1 MSWQAC
7 RAPPWSGHPPCDGLK
22 HLPVSLL
29 CPTLLLL
36 GKHHLTACP
45 CTSECS
51 KKQSLFC
58 CKAASFGGLRKPQ
71 VLPTCFHSWSQVYS
85 LCLGPVGVWSRL
97 CCSHPCPPRALAGAR
112 QPGPPGSAPTADL
125 PPPAACQQVPRDQS
139 APTSKPAQCLHQPR
153 DPAHRLH
160 LHGHHLRQLQLHVL
174 YPAGAVQASP
184 PMAAH
189 LVPRPPSL
197 GRGWGSYLRRVSLIS
212 CGETHAASAP
222 IP

>member
-1 MSWQAC
+1 MPPVV
-7 RAPPWSGHPPCDGLK
+7 RAPPPPGGGLK

-85 LCLGPVGVWSRL
+85 LCLGPVGVWSHL

-112 QPGPPGSAPTADL
+112 QPGPPGSAPTADP
-125 PPPAACQQVPRDQS
+125 PPPAACQQVPETRVHPPRNLRS
-139 APTSKPAQCLHQPR
+139 ASTSPGTLHTVFISMGTTSGSCSFTSCTLQGQCRRH
-153 DPAHRLH
+153 
-160 LHGHHLRQLQLHVL
+160 
-174 YPAGAVQASP
+174 P
-184 PMAAH
+184 P
-189 LVPRPPSL
+189 
-197 GRGWGSYLRRVSLIS
+197 
-212 CGETHAASAP
+212 
-222 IP
+222 